1 MNKHKLSTIVFIIN
15 GLLFFLGGAGLLSE
29 GKYVFGLIQVVAGIS
44 NMAILV
50 GTRKSHRRHIL
61 NLVILLM
68 NVLVAG
74 SIAWDYTLAGKQYIQ
89 YAWLVAALM
98 SLAAFA
104 IQLRKGNTAES

>member
-1 MNKHKLSTIVFIIN
+1 MNKHKLSTIVFVLN
-15 GLLFFLGGAGLLSE
+15 GILFFLGGIGLLGE
-29 GKYVFGLIQVVAGIS
+29 GKVLFGAIQLVAGTS
-44 NMAILV
+44 NLAILL
-50 GTRKSHRRHIL
+50 GTRKSHRRHII

-98 SLAAFA
+98 STAAFA
-104 IQLRKGNTAES
+104 IQLRKGSTAE